1 MGCLF
6 EGRYHLFEGLYI
18 HDKWDWQQQYP
29 VVRLSFGSG
38 VANSREDL
46 DANIRYQLQQQ
57 RKKLNIETP
66 PPERIADNFASL
78 LENARSVHGQRMVVL
93 IDKYDE
99 PILDNLLNTERAREL
114 REGLKNLYSVLKD
127 ADPYLH
133 FVLLTGVSK
142 FSKVSLFSGLNNLN
156 DITLVPLTPPFA
168 ATPITILIRYLP
180 PSCQVLTVKR
190 SAAGTTATAGA
201 ESTSILFI
209 TPLMYCC
216 CYKNVS
222 LGRTGLRAP
231 RPPF

>member
-6 EGRYHLFEGLYI
+6 EGRDHLFEDLYI

-78 LENARSVHGQRMVVL
+78 LENARSVHGQCVVVL
-93 IDKYDE
+93 IDEYDK

-114 REGLKNLYSVLKD
+114 REGLKNL
-127 ADPYLH
+127 
-133 FVLLTGVSK
+133 
-142 FSKVSLFSGLNNLN
+142 
-156 DITLVPLTPPFA
+156 
-168 ATPITILIRYLP
+168 
-180 PSCQVLTVKR
+180 
-190 SAAGTTATAGA
+190 
-201 ESTSILFI
+201 
-209 TPLMYCC
+209 
-216 CYKNVS
+216 
-222 LGRTGLRAP
+222 
-231 RPPF
+231 